1 MPNIEIQNILESI
14 SDNVQDKEK
23 YEHIIKQLIALGF
36 NGQEQD
42 SKGLTPLMYAV
53 KYDYREIIE
62 RLLEC
67 HKDIDI
73 SDTIFSKPLHI
84 EDNIGDSIFDN
95 TKYTNSNLIKI
106 INLYDQNNKSAL
118 DYAIDQKNYDV
129 ACKLILHGSN
139 ISNITTDQQNEL
151 LYYSFN
157 QTHNAYCHQEHE
169 LRPVVGLLA
178 TKVPEAVI
186 KYSDDYEYP
195 RLLSYFCA
203 YGHTKVVASL
213 LESIQDNNRKIKI
226 INNGDN
232 GVTPLHRVAN
242 NADKLTDQDHL
253 KMIKYLLENDANKVA
268 NNQDPIQLTTI
279 YACDS
284 GHLETFK
291 YLEDK
296 VDKKDFNTYIGLATR
311 HNHMHVIEYIWSNY
325 KDYTTT
331 YNGDTALHYAA
342 WRGKLESIKYLCEH
356 GADVNATNNRGE
368 TPLDNAVDDNTIDV
382 VKYFVL
388 EQQAKAGKTKVLG
401 CDNTIKEILGATIEN
416 VNNGDNH
423 GFTLLHKA
431 VLTEKIIF
439 IKYLWELGCNVN
451 AQNVFGITPLHL
463 AAGHLNSCITNFLL
477 QHGAIYNICNNDNK
491 TPMDIA
497 LSAGSYINYKML
509 SGVDFLFKS
518 NSLNSDINSVIESY
532 TSYADAYDQANPM
545 LYMIGAKNSNGQ
557 TILHRAAF
565 LNDKDAIS
573 LILRYDR
580 EYQQQK
586 ESQNLGHT
594 VNYEKCDIAMQDTN
608 GDTCMHIAAKNGGKD
623 VISLLLDF
631 AYNCNNLLNVHN
643 NLGQTPIYIAAQNGY
658 KDCVS
663 IMVKKLNQSI
673 DDELENNIDNLH
685 NDTHS
690 SSEDNQDELDVLG
703 DDNFSFCA

>member
-1 MPNIEIQNILESI
+1 MPNTEIRNILESI
-14 SDNVQDKEK
+14 NDNVQYKEV
-23 YEHIIKQLIALGF
+23 YEQIIEQLIALGF
-36 NGQEQD
+36 NQD
-42 SKGLTPLMYAV
+42 SNGFTPLMYAV

-62 RLLEC
+62 RLLEY

-84 EDNIGDSIFDN
+84 EDNIDDCIFDN
-95 TKYTNSNLIKI
+95 TKYINSNLIKI
-106 INLYDQNNKSAL
+106 INLHDKNNKSAL
-118 DYAIDQKNYDV
+118 DYAIEQKNYDI
-129 ACKLILHGSN
+129 ACKLILHGSS
-139 ISNITTDQQNEL
+139 ISNITTDQQKGLL
-151 LYYSFN
+151 LYAAG
-157 QTHNAYCHQEHE
+157 QTHGSYCGQFHE
-169 LRPVVGLLA
+169 LRPIVGLLA

-242 NADKLTDQDHL
+242 NADNLTDQDHL
-253 KMIKYLLENDANKVA
+253 KMIKYLLENGANKVA

-296 VDKKDFNTYIGLATR
+296 ADKKDFNTYIGLATR
-311 HNHMHVIEYIWSNY
+311 HNHMNIIEYIWSNY

-331 YNGDTALHYAA
+331 YSGDTALHYAA

-356 GADVNATNNRGE
+356 RADVNATNNRGE

-388 EQQAKAGKTKVLG
+388 EHNAKAVKTKVCG
-401 CDNTIKEILGATIEN
+401 DSIIKQILGATIAN

-423 GFTLLHKA
+423 GSTLSHKA

-439 IKYLWELGCNVN
+439 IKYLWELGCDVN
-451 AQNVFGITPLHL
+451 IQDLFGITPLHL
-463 AAGHLNSCITNFLL
+463 AAGHLDPSMTNFLL
-477 QHGAIYNICNNDNK
+477 QHGAIYNVRTNDNK
-491 TPMDIA
+491 TPMEIS

-509 SGVDFLFKS
+509 SGIDFLFKS
-518 NSLNSDINSVIESY
+518 NSLNSDMNGIIKLY
-532 TSYADAYDQANPM
+532 TAYADAHDPANPM
-545 LYMIGAKNSNGQ
+545 LYMIGTKNDSGQ
-557 TILHRAAF
+557 TLLHRAVF
-565 LNDKDAIS
+565 LNDKDAVL
-573 LILRYDR
+573 LILKYDR
-580 EYQQQK
+580 KYQQQK
-586 ESQNLGHT
+586 KSQYLGHT
-594 VNYEKCDIAMQDTN
+594 LNYEQLDIATQDNN
-608 GDTCMHIAAKNGGKD
+608 GDTCMHLAAKNGSKD
-623 VISLLLDF
+623 IISLLLDF
-631 AYNCNNLLNVHN
+631 AYNCNDLLNVHN
-643 NLGQTPIYIAAQNGY
+643 NLGHTPIFVAAKNGY

-663 IMVKKLNQSI
+663 IMIKKLNQSI
-673 DDELENNIDNLH
+673 DDAIECSIDNLH
-685 NDTHS
+685 NDTQFLN
-690 SSEDNQDELDVLG
+690 EDNQDELDVLG
-703 DDNFSFCA
+703 DNNSSSFS